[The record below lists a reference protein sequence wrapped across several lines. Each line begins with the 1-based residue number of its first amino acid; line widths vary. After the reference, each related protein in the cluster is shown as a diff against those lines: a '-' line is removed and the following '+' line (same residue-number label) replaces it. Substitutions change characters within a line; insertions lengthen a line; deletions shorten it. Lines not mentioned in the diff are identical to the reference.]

1 MYQTR
6 MRSSFLKDFLDPFF
20 FSERFLTDELNGQ
33 TIGFGQ
39 CFGILPDL
47 FAKRLS
53 ELEIVE
59 DPDVVGIQIRSDVL
73 VEELVLVDTKAVTK
87 YDDIFEA
94 QMLTYLRL
102 TGLKLGMVIN
112 FGQRLLKDGI
122 HRVVNGL

>member
-59 DPDVVGIQIRSDVL
+59 DPDVVGIQIRSHPLGITKLRQSSYQHDAV
-73 VEELVLVDTKAVTK
+73 VTVKNPVDA
-87 YDDIFEA
+87 IF
-94 QMLTYLRL
+94 
-102 TGLKLGMVIN
+102 I
-112 FGQRLLKDGI
+112 F
-122 HRVVNGL
+122 